1 MHLERK
7 ISFHDLNESKSLPV
21 NHLLKKLY
29 FWILC
34 LSDER
39 LFQVGVNSR
48 LSAYSNKYGTKSIVY
63 ILISPDVR

>member
-1 MHLERK
+1 MFCVLKKGKQKMHFERK

-34 LSDER
+34 L
-39 LFQVGVNSR
+39 
-48 LSAYSNKYGTKSIVY
+48 
-63 ILISPDVR
+63 